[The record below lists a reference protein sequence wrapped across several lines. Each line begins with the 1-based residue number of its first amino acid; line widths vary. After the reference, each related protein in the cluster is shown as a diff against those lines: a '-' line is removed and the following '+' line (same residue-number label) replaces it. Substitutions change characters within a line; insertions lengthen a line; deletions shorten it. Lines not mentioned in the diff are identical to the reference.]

1 MTDSRFN
8 RLKAAAFAGFV
19 GLLVLAGGGLYT
31 ARQILRPYDVPEF
44 TEIDTS
50 ESAFLI
56 PLDGDASK
64 QAAFPSA
71 ELLDQRK
78 VAVKRVQ
85 IPHRWQETGRLPGQ
99 GQWVPTVRL
108 VKVDRR
114 PVTRLW
120 TKTAA
125 SGTSPKDE
133 AIAAE
138 TKESINFSVGVTLT
152 AHIPEEQA
160 ATFLYSYPS
169 KSLADMLDV
178 EVRARIQ
185 QVLAEEAAKFTLE
198 QLPAK
203 KNDVI
208 QAVRADVVAY
218 FQQRGILVSSVGLY
232 GGITYD
238 NPEIQRGIDDGAK
251 AVQQK
256 VIAEARADAAKLEAR
271 GRADAELIAAEAQAK
286 VKITVAKQEAEA
298 QAARAEAEARAKR
311 AVAEAE
317 LVATE
322 AQAKV
327 KLALAKAEAE
337 AEAVRA
343 EGTAKVR
350 LASAKAD
357 AEAQRLLAE
366 VRVEEAR
373 QAAAGEGAEVFVRL
387 RQLEAESA
395 RWKTWDGKFPAMWPQ
410 FGDKAGPFAALFPP
424 LLAALPVAAPAK

>member
-1 MTDSRFN
+1 MPQRKVTP
-8 RLKAAAFAGFV
+8 LAAGC
-19 GLLVLAGGGLYT
+19 GLLAVTAGGFLA
-31 ARQILRPYDVPEF
+31 ARQLLRPYDVPEF
-44 TEIDTS
+44 AEIDTS

-56 PLDGDASK
+56 PLDGDAAK

-85 IPHRWQETGRLPGQ
+85 IPHRWQELGRLPGQ

-120 TKTAA
+120 TREAG

-133 AIAAE
+133 AVAAE
-138 TKESINFSVGVTLT
+138 TKESINFSMGVTCT
-152 AHIPEEQA
+152 AYIPEEQA

-178 EVRARIQ
+178 EVRGRIQ
-185 QVLAEEAAKFTLE
+185 QVLSEEAARYTLE
-198 QLPAK
+198 QLPAR

-208 QAVRADVVAY
+208 QAVRADVVPY
-218 FQQRGILVSSVGLY
+218 FQQRGIQVSSIGLY
-232 GGITYD
+232 GGITYA
-238 NPEIQRGIDDGAK
+238 NPDIQRAIDDGAK
-251 AVQQK
+251 AAQQK
-256 VIAEARADAAKLEAR
+256 VIAEARAEAAKAEAK
-271 GRADAELIAAEAQAK
+271 GKADAELIAVESQAK
-286 VKITVAKQEAEA
+286 VKIAVARQEAEA

-327 KLALAKAEAE
+327 RLALARAEAE
-337 AEAVRA
+337 AEGVRA
-343 EGTAKVR
+343 EAQARVKR
-350 LASAKAD
+350 AA
-357 AEAQRLLAE
+357 AEAEADGQRKLAE
-366 VRVEEAR
+366 VRVYEATE
-373 QAAAGEGAEVFVRL
+373 AAGPGADVYVRL

-395 RWKTWDGKFPAMWPQ
+395 RWKTWDGKFPTTWMPV
-410 FGDKAGPFAALFPP
+410 GEKATPFTALFPP
-424 LLAALPVAAPAK
+424 LPWLPAATATSAAAK

>member
-1 MTDSRFN
+1 M
-8 RLKAAAFAGFV
+8 
-19 GLLVLAGGGLYT
+19 
-31 ARQILRPYDVPEF
+31 PEF
-44 TEIDTS
+44 AEIDTS

-56 PLDGDASK
+56 PLDGDAAK

-99 GQWVPTVRL
+99 GQWVPTVRI

-120 TKTAA
+120 TKAAA

-133 AIAAE
+133 AVSAE
-138 TKESINFSVGVTLT
+138 TKESVNFSMGVTLT

-178 EVRARIQ
+178 EVRGRIQ
-185 QVLAEEAAKFTLE
+185 QVLAEEAGKYTLE

-203 KNDVI
+203 KTEVM
-208 QAVRADVVAY
+208 QAVRADVVPY
-218 FQQRGILVSSVGLY
+218 FQLRGIQVSSVGMY
-232 GGITYD
+232 GGIAFD
-238 NPEIQRGIDDGAK
+238 NPDIQRGIDDGAK
-251 AVQQK
+251 AIQQK
-256 VIAEARADAAKLEAR
+256 VIAEARAEAAKLEAR
-271 GRADAELIAAEAQAK
+271 GKADAELIAAEAQTK
-286 VKITVAKQEAEA
+286 LKIAVAKSEAEA

-317 LVATE
+317 LIATE

-327 KLALAKAEAE
+327 KLALAKADADAE
-337 AEAVRA
+337 GIRAEAVARVR
-343 EGTAKVR
+343 TAG
-350 LASAKAD
+350 AKAD

-366 VRVEEAR
+366 VRVQEAQ
-373 QAAAGEGAEVFVRL
+373 QAAAGEGAEVYVRL
-387 RQLEAESA
+387 RQLEAETA
-395 RWKTWDGKFPAMWPQ
+395 RWKGWDGKFPTTWMPVGERAT
-410 FGDKAGPFAALFPP
+410 PFTALFPP
-424 LLAALPVAAPAK
+424 LYGAVPVAAAVK

>member
-1 MTDSRFN
+1 MTDPRIN
-8 RLKAAAFAGFV
+8 KLKATAFVGFA
-19 GLLVLAGGGLYT
+19 GLLVLAAGGFYT
-31 ARQILRPYDVPEF
+31 ARQLLRPYDVPEF
-44 TEIDTS
+44 AEIDTS

-120 TKTAA
+120 TKAAA

-185 QVLAEEAAKFTLE
+185 QVLSEEAAKFTLE

-208 QAVRADVVAY
+208 QAVRADVVPY

-232 GGITYD
+232 GGIAYD
-238 NPEIQRGIDDGAK
+238 NADIQRGIDDGAK

-271 GRADAELIAAEAQAK
+271 GKADAELIAAESQAK
-286 VKITVAKQEAEA
+286 LKITVAKQEAEA

-327 KLALAKAEAE
+327 KLALARAEAE

-357 AEAQRLLAE
+357 AQAQRLLAE
-366 VRVEEAR
+366 VRVAEAQ
-373 QAAAGEGAEVFVRL
+373 QAAAGEGAELFVRL
-387 RQLEAESA
+387 RQLEAEAA
-395 RWKTWDGKFPAMWPQ
+395 RWKTWDGKFPAMWPPL
-410 FGDKAGPFAALFPP
+410 GDKTTFAALFPP
-424 LLAALPVAAPAK
+424 LLAALPPAAPAK